1 MKRTRMKNEN
11 GALTSDQTNQIKPN
25 KTKSRLIKVVFL
37 KMRLGNQP
45 EGRAVTSA
53 ATESGDRQ
61 FWIGLTDLK
70 MKAAMSGAGAF
81 RCL

>member
-1 MKRTRMKNEN
+1 MKRMKMKNEN
-11 GALTSDQTNQIKPN
+11 DALTDDRTGQIKPN

-45 EGRAVTSA
+45 EGHAITSPA
-53 ATESGDRQ
+53 MENSSRQ
-61 FWIGLTDLK
+61 FWVGLTDLK
-70 MKAAMSGAGAF
+70 VKAAMSGAGAL